1 MKQVTVN
8 IPEDKY
14 QFFISLVKSLSFVK
28 KVETSSS
35 KKEILDG
42 LQQAVKEVK
51 KIKSGKKK
59 PVMLNDFLNEL

>member
-14 QFFISLVKSLSFVK
+14 QFFISLVKNLSFVK